1 MWQELSAQLQQGDI
15 KALARSISLVENG
28 YEGYASFLEQLPAG
42 KADIIGI
49 TGPPGAGKSTLVD
62 ALIGELVKDGKKI
75 AVLCV
80 DPSSP
85 FHLGAVLG
93 DRIRMSEWYTNPS
106 VFIRSLSSRGS
117 MGGLH
122 PMIIEITYLLKAAGF
137 DHIIIETVGI
147 GQSEVEIAGLAD
159 TTVVVLV
166 PEAGDEIQTMKS
178 GLMEIADIFVVNKS
192 DRPDADHFV
201 KNLRLMLAPSFTRHK
216 EEVPVLKTVASQK
229 TGIPELATEI
239 IRQGSHADT
248 KKKAFLL
255 ASKAWHILQ
264 RIQMQHIDQ
273 QQLEIQIQEALAKGP
288 FNLFAFVNEVSKQQ
302 KETPYLFSICSI
314 ITSHDEYGEMRKSFE
329 NCGFTQDCEYIFA
342 DNTTYNRFDA
352 YTAINHFLREAK
364 GKYIIIVHQDVRCID
379 NISRLQKMLTD
390 LTLEDDK
397 WAVCG
402 NAGAM
407 GYHQDVRYITNGGK
421 VVTHENLP
429 AKVFSLDENLLIVR
443 QSANIVVSADLK
455 GFHLYA
461 ADLCLIAD
469 YLGYSC
475 YVIPFMVKHLSLGN
489 LKDLK
494 KQLPEFLDLY
504 GRKLRRRFIQTPSSK
519 FVLSNSSFKNRFL
532 NGKLFFLVKW
542 YEGIKLFLKT
552 PRHKSQYRKTVR
564 KE

>member
-42 KADIIGI
+42 KANIIGI

-62 ALIGELVKDGKKI
+62 ALIGELVKNGKKI

-106 VFIRSLSSRGS
+106 VFIRSLASRGS

-178 GLMEIADIFVVNKS
+178 GLMEIADVFVVNKS

-201 KNLRLMLAPSFTRHK
+201 RNLRMMLAPSFTRHK
-216 EEVPVLKTVASQK
+216 EEVPVLKTIASQK
-229 TGIPELATEI
+229 TGVPELAAEI

-264 RIQMQHIDQ
+264 RIQMQHLDQ
-273 QQLEIQIQEALAKGP
+273 QQLEAEILDALTKGP
-288 FNLFAFVNEVSKQQ
+288 FNLFTFVNEVSKRQ
-302 KETPYLFSICSI
+302 KKTPCLFSICSI
-314 ITSHDEYGEMRKSFE
+314 ITSYDEYGEMKKSFE
-329 NCGFTQDCEYIFA
+329 NCGFMQDCEYIFA
-342 DNTTYNRFDA
+342 DNTTNNQFDA
-352 YTAINHFLREAK
+352 YTAVNHFLREAT

-379 NISRLQKMLTD
+379 TVSQLQKILAD
-390 LTLEDDK
+390 LTLKDDK

-402 NAGAM
+402 NAGAI

-421 VVTHENLP
+421 IVTHENLP

-443 QSANIVVSADLK
+443 RSANIVVSADLK

-461 ADLCLIAD
+461 ADLCIIAD

-489 LKDLK
+489 LKELNR
-494 KQLPEFLDLY
+494 QLPEFLDHY
-504 GRKLRRRFIQTPSSK
+504 GKKLRRRFIQTPSSK
-519 FVLSNSSFKNRFL
+519 FVLSNSSFKNKIL

-542 YEGIKLFLKT
+542 YEGIKLLFRT
-552 PRHKSQYRKTVR
+552 PRHKSRYRKSVTR
-564 KE
+564 E

>member
-93 DRIRMSEWYTNPS
+93 DRIRMSEWYTNPA
-106 VFIRSLSSRGS
+106 VFIRSLASRGS

-137 DHIIIETVGI
+137 NHIIIETVGI

-229 TGIPELATEI
+229 TGIPELASAI
-239 IRQGSHADT
+239 IRQGSHADS

-273 QQLEIQIQEALAKGP
+273 QQLETEIREALKKGT
-288 FNLFAFVNEVSKQQ
+288 FNLFAFVNEVSRRQ

-329 NCGFTQDCEYIFA
+329 HCGFTQDCEYIFA
-342 DNTTYNRFDA
+342 DNTTYNQFDA

-379 NISRLQKMLTD
+379 SISRLQKILTD

-407 GYHQDVRYITNGGK
+407 GYHRDVRYITNGGK

-429 AKVFSLDENLLIVR
+429 AKVFSLDENLLVIR

-494 KQLPEFLDLY
+494 RQLPEFLDLY
-504 GRKLRRRFIQTPSSK
+504 GKKLRRRFIQTPSSK

-542 YEGIKLFLKT
+542 YEGIKLFFKT
-552 PRHKSQYRKTVR
+552 SRHKSQYRKSVR
-564 KE
+564 DE